1 MSRLFHGVQAV
12 FVIFDNV
19 GLSQP
24 EWYSRNEAKTGTS
37 LLIVINLE
45 ESFAKDHDEV
55 SPLVI
60 KWAKSMKVL
69 SACIVTLRNVEA
81 TLNVV
86 FDEKFVPTRWKD
98 LVANVDSK
106 CVCVCVCAC
115 VCACVRV
122 CARVCARVCKC
133 ISTTTLSS
141 LSSQ

>member
-1 MSRLFHGVQAV
+1 M
-12 FVIFDNV
+12 IFDNV

-24 EWYSRNEAKTGTS
+24 EWYSRNEAKTGTSSHQS

-60 KWAKSMKVL
+60 KWAKGMKVL

-106 CVCVCVCAC
+106 CV
-115 VCACVRV
+115 
-122 CARVCARVCKC
+122 
-133 ISTTTLSS
+133 
-141 LSSQ
+141 